1 MCQRLF
7 SEVMFHCLR
16 YELYEDILKERYI
29 KMLRLL
35 HEFRNSLWF
44 QKTIYILNKNSGLS
58 FLCLIRKV
66 SLNEK
71 NFCEIWHLSRSEGTS
86 LKYSRSGLS
95 DLSKELKFFFM
106 DWFSIGCSEH
116 YVNPKLQYLRLT
128 NHNRRRG

>member
-1 MCQRLF
+1 MCLRVF

-16 YELYEDILKERYI
+16 YELYEDILKQRYI
-29 KMLRLL
+29 KMLSLL

-86 LKYSRSGLS
+86 LKYTESVWFERLI
-95 DLSKELKFFFM
+95 KRTEVFFSWTGFQLVV
-106 DWFSIGCSEH
+106 
-116 YVNPKLQYLRLT
+116 VNT
-128 NHNRRRG
+128 T

>member
-1 MCQRLF
+1 MCLRLF

-16 YELYEDILKERYI
+16 YELYEDILKQRYI

-66 SLNEK
+66 SLKWYCDENHIFPIEPILK
-71 NFCEIWHLSRSEGTS
+71 QKQVACMARKMLFTIFKYLFSFQRYLS
-86 LKYSRSGLS
+86 
-95 DLSKELKFFFM
+95 F
-106 DWFSIGCSEH
+106 
-116 YVNPKLQYLRLT
+116 
-128 NHNRRRG
+128 

>member
-1 MCQRLF
+1 MCLRLF

-16 YELYEDILKERYI
+16 YELYEDILKQRYI

-95 DLSKELKFFFM
+95 DLSKELKFFFS
-106 DWFSIGCSEH
+106 WTGFQLVV
-116 YVNPKLQYLRLT
+116 VNT
-128 NHNRRRG
+128 T

>member
-1 MCQRLF
+1 MCLRLF

-71 NFCEIWHLSRSEGTS
+71 NFCEILYLSRSEGTS

-95 DLSKELKFFFM
+95 DLSKELKFVFHGLVFN
-106 DWFSIGCSEH
+106 WLSCTLRE
-116 YVNPKLQYLRLT
+116 PKTAVSPDDQSQQT
-128 NHNRRRG
+128 